1 MDLSLAKAAPIRR
14 NLFGPVDHE
23 HLQQEFQS
31 LMRSSMEQAK
41 QRWNFDFFQEVPV
54 VGLLQW
60 EELQGHEVPA
70 FYHAHVARG
79 PRPPLQPVN
88 RTVGREGPVHPLGR
102 EAERA
107 RSIKTATGAKK
118 RRQTHLTDLVK
129 LGLKAGKGGITQAW
143 PYFAKLILTTNWL
156 YSVAFGKTVRCPS
169 D

>member
-1 MDLSLAKAAPIRR
+1 MDLVLAKAAPIRR

-41 QRWNFDFFQEVPV
+41 QRWNFDFFQDVPV

-70 FYHAHVARG
+70 FYHTHVARE

-88 RTVGREGPVHPLGR
+88 RTVDREGPVHPLDR
-102 EAERA
+102 ETERF

-118 RRQTHLTDLVK
+118 RRQTHLTDYYTTKKQIKTDMQTPVK
-129 LGLKAGKGGITQAW
+129 
-143 PYFAKLILTTNWL
+143 KL
-156 YSVAFGKTVRCPS
+156 SF
-169 D
+169 